1 MPDITPPKKLKQSRV
16 ECTVVFTGEEVAS
29 AEQKALLRLGSNMRI
44 EGFRPGKAPADL
56 VRQKID
62 PSYLNE
68 ETVHI
73 LLPAVFDAILK
84 EHNLRPIIPP
94 KADMMSRVPLTVT
107 VTFVEKP
114 DVTVRG
120 AGKIRV
126 TRKDIVVEKKDVA
139 RMTGYLRDQYRTS
152 VPVERPAKAGDEL
165 ILDFFG
171 TLDGKE
177 ADGTRATGYK
187 LTIGSKSLIP
197 GFEEALIGMNKGER
211 KSFSLTFPAD
221 YHAEHLR
228 GKEIAFTAIVN
239 DINEVQTPDFT
250 DAFVKEHHMGESVSD
265 LEKRIE
271 QMLLDQ
277 RKRDE
282 KVRLREELLDA
293 ICSAAS
299 VDLAPEL
306 IAHEERML
314 FDEIERNLE
323 EKKAGMDDW
332 LRRTN
337 RTAEK
342 FKAELLE
349 EAVKR
354 LTLRLAIQWLLEEK
368 KIEATPQELDEAR
381 EIALADVEPSERVKA
396 ESRYKEGGEGCEE
409 LKWRK
414 RVDKLMEEMLA
425 A

>member
-1 MPDITPPKKLKQSRV
+1 MPDITPPKKLKQSRI
-16 ECTVVFTGEEVAS
+16 ECTVVFTDEEVAA
-29 AEQKALLRLGSNMRI
+29 AEQNALRRLSGNMRI
-44 EGFRPGKAPADL
+44 EGFRSGKAPIDL
-56 VRQKID
+56 IRQKID
-62 PSYLNE
+62 PAYLNE
-68 ETVHI
+68 EAVRI
-73 LLPAVFDAILK
+73 ILPAVFDAILK
-84 EHNLRPIIPP
+84 EHDLRPIIPP
-94 KADMMSRVPLTVT
+94 KVDMMSRVPLTMT
-107 VTFVEKP
+107 IAFVEKP

-120 AGKIRV
+120 AEKIRV

-152 VPVERPAKAGDEL
+152 VPVERPAKDGDEL

-177 ADGTRATGYK
+177 ADGTRAIGYR

-197 GFEEALIGMNKGER
+197 GFEETLIGMNKGER
-211 KSFSLTFPAD
+211 KSFPLTFPAD

-228 GKEIAFTAIVN
+228 GKEVTFTAIVN
-239 DINEVQTPDFT
+239 DINEVRMPDFT
-250 DAFVKEHHMGESVSD
+250 DAFVKEHHLGESVSD
-265 LEKRIE
+265 LEKKIE
-271 QMLLDQ
+271 QTLLDQ
-277 RKRDE
+277 RKRDD
-282 KVRLREELLDA
+282 KVRRREELLDA
-293 ICSAAS
+293 IRSAAA

-306 IAHEERML
+306 IAHEERMI

-323 EKKAGMDDW
+323 AEKTGMDDW

-354 LTLRLAIQWLLEEK
+354 LTLRFAIQWLLEDK

-381 EIALADVEPSERVKA
+381 EIALADAEPSERGKA
-396 ESRYKEGGEGCEE
+396 ESRYKEGGEGYEE

-414 RVDKLMEEMLA
+414 RVDKLVEEMLA

>member
-1 MPDITPPKKLKQSRV
+1 MPDISPPKKLKQSRV
-16 ECTVVFTGEEVAS
+16 ECTVAFTGEEVAS
-29 AEQKALLRLGSNMRI
+29 AEQKALLRLGGNMRI
-44 EGFRPGKAPADL
+44 EGFRPGKAPTAL

-68 ETVHI
+68 ETVRL

-94 KADMMSRVPLTVT
+94 KVDIISRAPLTMT
-107 VTFVEKP
+107 ITLVEKP
-114 DVTVRG
+114 DVRVKG

-126 TRKDIVVEKKDVA
+126 IRKDIVVEKKDVA
-139 RMTGYLRDQYRTS
+139 RMTGYLRDQYRTAI
-152 VPVERPAKAGDEL
+152 PVERPAKDGDEL
-165 ILDFFG
+165 TLDFAG

-177 ADGTRATGYK
+177 AEGTRATGYK

-197 GFEEALIGMNKGER
+197 GFEEALIGMNQGER
-211 KSFSLTFPAD
+211 KSFPLTFPAD

-228 GKEIAFTAIVN
+228 GKEVTFTAIVN
-239 DINEVQTPDFT
+239 DINEVRMPDFT

-265 LEKRIE
+265 LEKKIE
-271 QMLLDQ
+271 QTLLDQ
-277 RKRDE
+277 RKRDD
-282 KVRLREELLDA
+282 KVRRREELLDA
-293 ICSAAS
+293 IRSAAA

-314 FDEIERNLE
+314 FDEIVRNLE
-323 EKKAGMDDW
+323 AEKAGMDDW

-342 FKAELLE
+342 LKEELLE

-354 LTLRLAIQWLLEEK
+354 LTLRFAIQWLLEEN

-381 EIALADVEPSERVKA
+381 EIALADVEPSERGKA
-396 ESRYKEGGEGCEE
+396 ESHYKKGGEGYEE

-414 RVDKLMEEMLA
+414 RVDKLVEEMLA